1 MKDFFCGVT
10 GFVGSVVA
18 SCFGGFDA
26 WLKTLLMFMIA
37 DHISGIVVA
46 AVFKKSA
53 KTENGALESM
63 ICWKGVCKKVMTI
76 ILVFVA
82 HRLDIS
88 LGTTY
93 IRDTVTI
100 AFITSELISIIEN
113 AGLMGLPVPKVLS
126 EAVDLLKNKIDEKGD
141 DAYED

>member
-63 ICWKGVCKKVMTI
+63 TCWKGICKKFMTLV
-76 ILVFVA
+76 LVFVA
-82 HRLDIS
+82 HRLDLS
-88 LGTTY
+88 LGVTY

-113 AGLMGLPVPKVLS
+113 AGLMGLPIPNVLTR
-126 EAVDLLKNKIDEKGD
+126 AVDVLKQKVEGKDQDE
-141 DAYED
+141 

>member
-1 MKDFFCGVT
+1 
-10 GFVGSVVA
+10 
-18 SCFGGFDA
+18 
-26 WLKTLLMFMIA
+26 MIA

-63 ICWKGVCKKVMTI
+63 ICWKGICKKVMTLV
-76 ILVFVA
+76 LVFVA
-82 HRLDIS
+82 HRVDVS

-93 IRDTVTI
+93 VRDTVTI

-113 AGLMGLPVPKVLS
+113 AGLMGLSVPKVLS
-126 EAVDLLKNKIDEKGD
+126 EAVDLLKNKIEEK
-141 DAYED
+141 EE

>member
-63 ICWKGVCKKVMTI
+63 ICWKGICKKVMTLV
-76 ILVFVA
+76 LVFVA
-82 HRLDIS
+82 HRVDVS

-93 IRDTVTI
+93 VRDTVTI

-113 AGLMGLPVPKVLS
+113 AGLMGLSVPKVLS
-126 EAVDLLKNKIDEKGD
+126 EAVDLLKNKIEEK
-141 DAYED
+141 EE